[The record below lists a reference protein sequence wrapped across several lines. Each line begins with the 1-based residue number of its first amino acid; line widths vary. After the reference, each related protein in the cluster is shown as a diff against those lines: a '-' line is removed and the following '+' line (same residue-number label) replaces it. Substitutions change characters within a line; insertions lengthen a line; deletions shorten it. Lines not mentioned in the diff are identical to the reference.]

1 VGIVVWGLGLL
12 AVLIAVH
19 LVLSWAES
27 RGWIYYRRSPRH
39 GGSAYH
45 LMQMSAIFDPKFRQ
59 VIETMIE
66 DERQDE
72 ASGEPTGERERA

>member
-1 VGIVVWGLGLL
+1 VELVVWGLGLL
-12 AVLIAVH
+12 AVLIVIH
-19 LVLSWAES
+19 VTLGWAES

-59 VIETMIE
+59 VVETIIQ
-66 DERQDE
+66 DERE
-72 ASGEPTGERERA
+72 EEESGESDPEA